1 LIKYDISKQIMSET
15 TISKTITSAVF
26 LFSIGIIGI
35 SIISV
40 IFPALI
46 ISQTYE
52 FPLDLNPF
60 ETSPWISPIIF
71 STFSLV
77 IFGFLH
83 YKKKLPHVLSNAINL
98 ILNFE
103 ISKKISIILGLSIL
117 AIYVGLSIPE
127 LFVDESEQ
135 WPDFYLLESALEIW
149 PSTDHLSVY
158 IKEQNT
164 RYVRMI
170 LLDFSQDFFQNVK
183 LLPFV
188 ASVFTVIFT
197 ALITIQISKKRLAGI
212 IAMLVLLSSVTFT
225 DFDTIA
231 VYENFWV
238 LFYLISLYSINT
250 RWWHASP
257 VNFIL
262 AIFSKAFIATY
273 FWMNFFYIYRATI
286 PTKTKLFLF
295 GSYGIILGIT
305 YWIFENGRSIIYDDI
320 IEYDFNDFL
329 DGFTGWGNSMQ
340 MDPFALLFILPLTIM
355 LFFKSRNG
363 LKQADSILILLAGS
377 ILAGPLI
384 SFVTDFYFILPYRFI
399 PFVIFMAVGVGLL
412 FSKKSNP

>member
-1 LIKYDISKQIMSET
+1 MSET
-15 TISKTITSAVF
+15 TISKTITYVVF

-52 FPLDLNPF
+52 FPLDLDPF
-60 ETSPWISPIIF
+60 ETSPWVLPIFLSVTSSI
-71 STFSLV
+71 V
-77 IFGFLH
+77 FGFLH
-83 YKKKLPHVLSNAINL
+83 YKKKLPFALSNIINL

-103 ISKKISIILGLSIL
+103 ISKRISLILGLSIL
-117 AIYVGLSIPE
+117 AIYIGLSIPE
-127 LFVDESEQ
+127 LFINEVQQ
-135 WPDFYLLESALEIW
+135 WPDFLVLEAALNIW

-158 IKEQNT
+158 VKEQNT

-170 LLDFSQDFFQNVK
+170 LLDFSQEFFQNIK

-188 ASVFTVIFT
+188 ASIFTVIFT

-212 IAMLVLLSSVTFT
+212 IAMLILLSSVTFT

-238 LFYLISLYSINT
+238 LFYLISLYSINKK
-250 RWWHASP
+250 WWHASP

-262 AIFSKAFIATY
+262 SIFSKAFVVTY

-286 PTKTKLFLF
+286 STKTKLFLF
-295 GSYGIILGIT
+295 GSYGIVLSIT
-305 YWIFENGRSIIYDDI
+305 YWIFENGRNIIYDDI
-320 IEYDFNDFL
+320 IQYDFNDFL

-340 MDPFALLFILPLTIM
+340 LDPFVLLFVLPLTLM

-363 LKQADSILILLAGS
+363 LKQADSIMILLAGT
-377 ILAGPLI
+377 ILAGPFV

-399 PFVIFMAVGVGLL
+399 PFIVFMAIGVGLL
-412 FSKKSNP
+412 FSKKINP

>member
-1 LIKYDISKQIMSET
+1 MSESG
-15 TISKTITSAVF
+15 ISKTITSAAF
-26 LFSIGIIGI
+26 LFSIGIIGV

-60 ETSPWISPIIF
+60 EISPWILPIFFSAIF
-71 STFSLV
+71 LI

-83 YKKKLPHVLSNAINL
+83 YKKKLPFTLSNTINQ
-98 ILNFE
+98 IINFE
-103 ISKKISIILGLSIL
+103 ISKRISIILGISILSIY
-117 AIYVGLSIPE
+117 IGLSVPE
-127 LFVDESEQ
+127 LFIDESEQ
-135 WPDFYLLESALEIW
+135 WPDFLVLESALNIW

-158 IKEQNT
+158 VKEQNT

-170 LLDFSQDFFQNVK
+170 LLDFSQEFFENIK

-188 ASVFTVIFT
+188 ASIFTVIFT

-212 IAMLVLLSSVTFT
+212 IAMLVLLSSTTFT

-238 LFYLISLYSINT
+238 LFYLISLYSINK

-257 VNFIL
+257 VSFIL
-262 AIFSKAFIATY
+262 SIFTKAFIATY
-273 FWMNFFYIYRATI
+273 FWMNLFYIYRATI
-286 PTKTKLFLF
+286 PKRTKLFLF
-295 GSYGIILGIT
+295 GSYGLILGIT

-320 IEYDFNDFL
+320 VRYDLNAFL

-340 MDPFALLFILPLTIM
+340 LDPFALVIILPLTVM

-363 LKQADSILILLAGS
+363 LKQADSIMILIAGS

-384 SFVTDFYFILPYRFI
+384 SLITDFYFILPYRFI
-399 PFVIFMAVGVGLL
+399 PFIVFMAIGIGLL
-412 FSKKSNP
+412 FSKKD

>member
-1 LIKYDISKQIMSET
+1 MSESG
-15 TISKTITSAVF
+15 ISKTITSAAF
-26 LFSIGIIGI
+26 LFSIGIIGV

-46 ISQTYE
+46 ISPTYE

-60 ETSPWISPIIF
+60 EISPWILPIFFSAIF
-71 STFSLV
+71 LI

-83 YKKKLPHVLSNAINL
+83 YKKKLPFTLSNAINR
-98 ILNFE
+98 IINFE
-103 ISKKISIILGLSIL
+103 ISKRISIILAISILSIY
-117 AIYVGLSIPE
+117 IVLSVPE
-127 LFVDESEQ
+127 LFIDESEQ
-135 WPDFYLLESALEIW
+135 WPDFLVLESALNIW

-158 IKEQNT
+158 VKEQNT

-170 LLDFSQDFFQNVK
+170 LLDFSQEFFENIK

-188 ASVFTVIFT
+188 ASIFTVIFT

-212 IAMLVLLSSVTFT
+212 IAMLVLLSSTTFT

-238 LFYLISLYSINT
+238 LFYLISLYSINK

-257 VNFIL
+257 VSFIL
-262 AIFSKAFIATY
+262 SIFTKAFIATY
-273 FWMNFFYIYRATI
+273 FWMNLFYIYRATI
-286 PTKTKLFLF
+286 PKRTKLFLF
-295 GSYGIILGIT
+295 GSYGLILGIT

-320 IEYDFNDFL
+320 VRYDLNAFL

-340 MDPFALLFILPLTIM
+340 LDPFAIVIILPLTVM

-363 LKQADSILILLAGS
+363 LKQADSIMILIAGS

-384 SFVTDFYFILPYRFI
+384 SLITDFYFILPYRYNPFI
-399 PFVIFMAVGVGLL
+399 VFMAIGIGLL
-412 FSKKSNP
+412 FSKKD

>member
-1 LIKYDISKQIMSET
+1 MSET
-15 TISKTITSAVF
+15 RISKIITNTTF

-35 SIISV
+35 SVISV

-60 ETSPWISPIIF
+60 ETSPWLLPIFFSVISLL
-71 STFSLV
+71 T
-77 IFGFLH
+77 FGFLH
-83 YKKKLPHVLSNAINL
+83 YKKKLPFSLSNTIDL

-103 ISKKISIILGLSIL
+103 LSKRISIILGLSIL
-117 AIYVGLSIPE
+117 AIYIGFTIPE
-127 LFVDESEQ
+127 LFIDESEQ
-135 WPDFYLLESALEIW
+135 WPDFRVLESALDIW

-170 LLDFSQDFFQNVK
+170 LLEFSQDIFQNIK
-183 LLPFV
+183 FLPFV

-197 ALITIQISKKRLAGI
+197 ALITIQLSKKRFAGI

-238 LFYLISLYSINT
+238 LFYLISLYSINK

-262 AIFSKAFIATY
+262 SIFTKAFTATY

-286 PTKTKLFLF
+286 PTKTKLLLF
-295 GSYGIILGIT
+295 ASYGIVLGIT

-320 IEYDFNDFL
+320 IRYDFNAFL

-340 MDPFALLFILPLTIM
+340 LEPFVLLFILPLTVM

-363 LKQADSILILLAGS
+363 LKQADSIMILLAGS

-384 SFVTDFYFILPYRFI
+384 SLVTDFYFILPYRFI
-399 PFVIFMAVGVGLL
+399 PFVIFMAIAVGLL
-412 FSKKSNP
+412 FSKKINPE

>member
-1 LIKYDISKQIMSET
+1 MSESG
-15 TISKTITSAVF
+15 ISKTITSAAF
-26 LFSIGIIGI
+26 LFSIGIIGV

-60 ETSPWISPIIF
+60 EISPWILPIFFSAIF
-71 STFSLV
+71 LI

-83 YKKKLPHVLSNAINL
+83 YKKKLPFTLSNTINQ
-98 ILNFE
+98 IINFE
-103 ISKKISIILGLSIL
+103 ISKRISIILGISILSIY
-117 AIYVGLSIPE
+117 IGLSVPE
-127 LFVDESEQ
+127 LFIDESEQ
-135 WPDFYLLESALEIW
+135 WPDFLVLESALNIW

-158 IKEQNT
+158 VKEQNT

-170 LLDFSQDFFQNVK
+170 LLDFSQEFFENIK

-188 ASVFTVIFT
+188 ASIFTVIFT

-212 IAMLVLLSSVTFT
+212 IAMLVLLSSTTFT

-238 LFYLISLYSINT
+238 LFYLISLYSINK

-257 VNFIL
+257 VSFIL
-262 AIFSKAFIATY
+262 SIFTKAFIATY
-273 FWMNFFYIYRATI
+273 FWMNLFYIYRATI
-286 PTKTKLFLF
+286 PKRTKLFLF
-295 GSYGIILGIT
+295 GSYGLILGIT

-320 IEYDFNDFL
+320 VRYDLNAFL

-340 MDPFALLFILPLTIM
+340 FDPFAIVIILPLTVM

-363 LKQADSILILLAGS
+363 LKQADSIMILIAGS

-384 SFVTDFYFILPYRFI
+384 SLITDFYFILPYRFI
-399 PFVIFMAVGVGLL
+399 PFIVFMAIGIGLL
-412 FSKKSNP
+412 FSKKD

>member
-1 LIKYDISKQIMSET
+1 MSET
-15 TISKTITSAVF
+15 TISKSITYTVF

-46 ISQTYE
+46 ISQTYD

-60 ETSPWISPIIF
+60 ETSPWALPII
-71 STFSLV
+71 SIAISLF

-83 YKKKLPHVLSNAINL
+83 YKKKLPFSLSNGINF

-103 ISKKISIILGLSIL
+103 ISRKISIILGLSIL
-117 AIYVGLSIPE
+117 VIYIGFSIPE
-127 LFVDESEQ
+127 LFIDEAEQ
-135 WPDFYLLESALEIW
+135 WPDFLVLEEALNIW

-158 IKEQNT
+158 VKEQNT

-170 LLDFSQDFFQNVK
+170 LLDFSQEFFQNIK

-188 ASVFTVIFT
+188 ASIFTIVLT

-238 LFYLISLYSINT
+238 LFYLISLYSINK
-250 RWWHASP
+250 RWWHSSP
-257 VNFIL
+257 INFIL
-262 AIFSKAFIATY
+262 SIFSKAFIATY

-320 IEYDFNDFL
+320 IRYDFNAFL
-329 DGFTGWGNSMQ
+329 DGFTGWGNSLQ
-340 MDPFALLFILPLTIM
+340 LDPVALLLILPLTVM

-399 PFVIFMAVGVGLL
+399 PFIIFMSIGVGLL
-412 FSKKSNP
+412 FSKKINP

>member
-1 LIKYDISKQIMSET
+1 MSET
-15 TISKTITSAVF
+15 TISKSITYAVF

-35 SIISV
+35 SVISV

-60 ETSPWISPIIF
+60 EISPWALPII
-71 STFSLV
+71 STATSLFV
-77 IFGFLH
+77 FGFLH
-83 YKKKLPHVLSNAINL
+83 YKKKLPFSLSNGINF

-103 ISKKISIILGLSIL
+103 ISRKISIILGLSIL
-117 AIYVGLSIPE
+117 VIYIGFSIPV
-127 LFVDESEQ
+127 LFIDEAEQ
-135 WPDFYLLESALEIW
+135 WPDFLVLEEALNIW

-158 IKEQNT
+158 VKEQNT

-170 LLDFSQDFFQNVK
+170 LLDFSQEFFQNIK

-188 ASVFTVIFT
+188 ASIFTIVFT

-238 LFYLISLYSINT
+238 LFYLISLYSINK
-250 RWWHASP
+250 RWWHSSP
-257 VNFIL
+257 INFIL
-262 AIFSKAFIATY
+262 SIFSKAFIATY

-320 IEYDFNDFL
+320 IRYDFNAFL
-329 DGFTGWGNSMQ
+329 DGFTGWGNSLQ
-340 MDPFALLFILPLTIM
+340 LDPVALLLILPLTVM

-399 PFVIFMAVGVGLL
+399 PFIIFMSIGVGLL
-412 FSKKSNP
+412 FSKKINP

>member
-1 LIKYDISKQIMSET
+1 MSESG
-15 TISKTITSAVF
+15 ISKTITSAAF
-26 LFSIGIIGI
+26 LFSIGIIGV

-60 ETSPWISPIIF
+60 EISPWILPIFFSAIF
-71 STFSLV
+71 LI

-83 YKKKLPHVLSNAINL
+83 YKKKLPFTLSNAINQ
-98 ILNFE
+98 IINFE
-103 ISKKISIILGLSIL
+103 ISKRISIILGISILSIY
-117 AIYVGLSIPE
+117 IGLSVPE
-127 LFVDESEQ
+127 LFIDESEQ
-135 WPDFYLLESALEIW
+135 WPDFLVLESALNIW

-158 IKEQNT
+158 VKEQNT

-170 LLDFSQDFFQNVK
+170 LLDFSQEFFENIK

-188 ASVFTVIFT
+188 ASIFTVIFT

-212 IAMLVLLSSVTFT
+212 IAMLVLLSSTTFT

-238 LFYLISLYSINT
+238 LFYLISLYSINK

-257 VNFIL
+257 VSFIL
-262 AIFSKAFIATY
+262 SIFTKAFIVTY
-273 FWMNFFYIYRATI
+273 FWMNLFYIYRATI
-286 PTKTKLFLF
+286 PKRTKLFLF
-295 GSYGIILGIT
+295 GSYGLILGIT

-320 IEYDFNDFL
+320 VRYDLNAFL

-340 MDPFALLFILPLTIM
+340 LDPFALVIILPLTVM

-363 LKQADSILILLAGS
+363 LKQADSIMILIAGS

-384 SFVTDFYFILPYRFI
+384 SLITDFYFILPYRFI
-399 PFVIFMAVGVGLL
+399 PFIVAMAIGIGVFL
-412 FSKKSNP
+412 SKEN

>member
-1 LIKYDISKQIMSET
+1 MSET
-15 TISKTITSAVF
+15 IISKTITYLVF

-60 ETSPWISPIIF
+60 ETSPWILPIFF
-71 STFSLV
+71 STVSLLV
-77 IFGFLH
+77 FGFLH
-83 YKKKLPHVLSNAINL
+83 YKKKLPFALSNIINL

-117 AIYVGLSIPE
+117 IIYIGFSIPE
-127 LFVDESEQ
+127 LFIDEAEQ
-135 WPDFYLLESALEIW
+135 WPDFLVLEEALNIW

-158 IKEQNT
+158 VKEQNT

-170 LLDFSQDFFQNVK
+170 LLDFSQEFFQNIK

-188 ASVFTVIFT
+188 ASILTIVFT
-197 ALITIQISKKRLAGI
+197 ALITIQISQKRLAGI
-212 IAMLVLLSSVTFT
+212 IAMLVLLSSITFT

-238 LFYLISLYSINT
+238 LFYLISLYSINK
-250 RWWHASP
+250 RWWHSSP
-257 VNFIL
+257 INFIL
-262 AIFSKAFIATY
+262 SIFSKAFIATY

-320 IEYDFNDFL
+320 IRYDFNAFL

-340 MDPFALLFILPLTIM
+340 LDPFALLFILPLTVM

-399 PFVIFMAVGVGLL
+399 PFIIFMSIGVGLL
-412 FSKKSNP
+412 FSKKINP

>member
-1 LIKYDISKQIMSET
+1 MSESG
-15 TISKTITSAVF
+15 ISKTITSAAF
-26 LFSIGIIGI
+26 LFSIGIIGV

-60 ETSPWISPIIF
+60 EISPWILPIFFSAIF
-71 STFSLV
+71 LI

-83 YKKKLPHVLSNAINL
+83 YKKKLPFTLSNAINQ
-98 ILNFE
+98 IINFE
-103 ISKKISIILGLSIL
+103 ISKRISIILGISILSIY
-117 AIYVGLSIPE
+117 IGLSVPE
-127 LFVDESEQ
+127 LFIDESEQ
-135 WPDFYLLESALEIW
+135 WPDFLVLESALNIW

-158 IKEQNT
+158 VKEQNT

-170 LLDFSQDFFQNVK
+170 LLDFSQEFFENIK

-188 ASVFTVIFT
+188 ASIFTVIFT

-212 IAMLVLLSSVTFT
+212 IAMLVLLSSTTFT

-238 LFYLISLYSINT
+238 LFYLISLYSINK

-257 VNFIL
+257 VSFIL
-262 AIFSKAFIATY
+262 SIFTKAFIVTY
-273 FWMNFFYIYRATI
+273 FWMNLFYIYRATI
-286 PTKTKLFLF
+286 PKRTKLFLF
-295 GSYGIILGIT
+295 GSYGLILGIT

-320 IEYDFNDFL
+320 VRYELNAFL

-340 MDPFALLFILPLTIM
+340 LDPFALVIILPLTVM

-363 LKQADSILILLAGS
+363 LKQADSIMILIAGS

-384 SFVTDFYFILPYRFI
+384 SLITDFYFILPYRFI
-399 PFVIFMAVGVGLL
+399 PFIVFMAIGIGLL
-412 FSKKSNP
+412 FSKKD

>member
-1 LIKYDISKQIMSET
+1 MSET
-15 TISKTITSAVF
+15 TVSKSITYVVF
-26 LFSIGIIGI
+26 LFSLGIIGI
-35 SIISV
+35 SVISV

-60 ETSPWISPIIF
+60 EISPWALPISFTAI
-71 STFSLV
+71 SSL

-83 YKKKLPHVLSNAINL
+83 YKKMLPSSFSNIINL

-103 ISKKISIILGLSIL
+103 ISKKVSIILGLSIL
-117 AIYVGLSIPE
+117 VIYIGLSIPE
-127 LFVDESEQ
+127 LFIDEVEQ
-135 WPDFYLLESALEIW
+135 WPDFLVLDEALKIW

-158 IKEQNT
+158 VKEQNT

-170 LLDFSQDFFQNVK
+170 LLDFSQEFFQNIK
-183 LLPFV
+183 FLPFV
-188 ASVFTVIFT
+188 ASIFTVILT

-212 IAMLVLLSSVTFT
+212 IAMIVLLSSVTFT

-238 LFYLISLYSINT
+238 LFYLISLYSINKK
-250 RWWHASP
+250 WWHASP

-262 AIFSKAFIATY
+262 SIFSKAFVATY

-286 PTKTKLFLF
+286 PTKTKLLLF
-295 GSYGIILGIT
+295 GSYGIVLGIT
-305 YWIFENGRSIIYDDI
+305 YWIFEYGKSIIYDDI
-320 IEYDFNDFL
+320 IRYDFNAFL
-329 DGFTGWGNSMQ
+329 DGFSGWGNSMQ
-340 MDPFALLFILPLTIM
+340 LDPFALLFILPLTVM

-363 LKQADSILILLAGS
+363 LKQADSILILLSGS

-384 SFVTDFYFILPYRFI
+384 SLVTDFYFILPYRFI
-399 PFVIFMAVGVGLL
+399 PFVIFMAIGVGLL
-412 FSKKSNP
+412 FSKKINHE

>member
-1 LIKYDISKQIMSET
+1 MSET
-15 TISKTITSAVF
+15 RISKIITNTTF

-35 SIISV
+35 SVISV

-60 ETSPWISPIIF
+60 ETSPWLLPIFFSVISLL
-71 STFSLV
+71 T
-77 IFGFLH
+77 FGFLH
-83 YKKKLPHVLSNAINL
+83 YKKKLPFSLSNTIDL

-103 ISKKISIILGLSIL
+103 LSKRISIILGLSIL
-117 AIYVGLSIPE
+117 AIYIGFTIPE
-127 LFVDESEQ
+127 LFIDESEQ
-135 WPDFYLLESALEIW
+135 WPDYIVLESALNIW

-170 LLDFSQDFFQNVK
+170 LLEFSQDIFQNIK
-183 LLPFV
+183 FLPFV

-197 ALITIQISKKRLAGI
+197 ALITIQLSKKRFAGI

-238 LFYLISLYSINT
+238 LFYLISLYSINK

-262 AIFSKAFIATY
+262 SIFTKAFTATY

-286 PTKTKLFLF
+286 PTKTKLLLF
-295 GSYGIILGIT
+295 ASYGIILGIT

-320 IEYDFNDFL
+320 IRYDFNAFL

-340 MDPFALLFILPLTIM
+340 LEPFVLLFILPLTVM

-363 LKQADSILILLAGS
+363 LKQADSIMILLAGS

-384 SFVTDFYFILPYRFI
+384 SLVTDFYFILPYRFI
-399 PFVIFMAVGVGLL
+399 PFVIFMAIAVGLL
-412 FSKKSNP
+412 FSKKINPE

>member
-1 LIKYDISKQIMSET
+1 MSESG
-15 TISKTITSAVF
+15 ISKTITSAAF
-26 LFSIGIIGI
+26 LFSIGIIGV

-60 ETSPWISPIIF
+60 EISPWILPIFFSAIF
-71 STFSLV
+71 LI

-83 YKKKLPHVLSNAINL
+83 YKKKLPFTLSNAINQ
-98 ILNFE
+98 IINFE
-103 ISKKISIILGLSIL
+103 ISKRISIILGISILSIY
-117 AIYVGLSIPE
+117 IGLSVPE
-127 LFVDESEQ
+127 LFIDESEQ
-135 WPDFYLLESALEIW
+135 WPDFLVLESALNIW

-158 IKEQNT
+158 VKEQNT

-170 LLDFSQDFFQNVK
+170 LLDFSQEFFENIK

-188 ASVFTVIFT
+188 ASIFTVIFT

-212 IAMLVLLSSVTFT
+212 IAMLVLLSSTTFT

-238 LFYLISLYSINT
+238 LFYLISLYSINK

-257 VNFIL
+257 VSFIL
-262 AIFSKAFIATY
+262 SIFTKAFIATY
-273 FWMNFFYIYRATI
+273 FWMNLFYIYRATI
-286 PTKTKLFLF
+286 PKRTKLFLF
-295 GSYGIILGIT
+295 GSYGLILGIT

-320 IEYDFNDFL
+320 VRYDLNAFL

-340 MDPFALLFILPLTIM
+340 LDPFAIVIILPLTVM

-363 LKQADSILILLAGS
+363 LKQADSIMILIAGS

-384 SFVTDFYFILPYRFI
+384 SLITDFYFILPYRFI
-399 PFVIFMAVGVGLL
+399 PFIVFMAIGIGLL
-412 FSKKSNP
+412 FSKKD

>member
-1 LIKYDISKQIMSET
+1 MSENR
-15 TISKTITSAVF
+15 ISKTITSAAF
-26 LFSIGIIGI
+26 LFSIAIVGV
-35 SIISV
+35 SVISV

-52 FPLDLNPF
+52 FPLDLNPV
-60 ETSPWISPIIF
+60 ETSPWLLPILFSAISL
-71 STFSLV
+71 LV
-77 IFGFLH
+77 FGFLH
-83 YKKKLPHVLSNAINL
+83 YKKKLPFTLSNAINL

-103 ISKKISIILGLSIL
+103 ISKRFSIILGISILSIY
-117 AIYVGLSIPE
+117 IGLSVPE
-127 LFVDESEQ
+127 LFIDESEQ
-135 WPDFYLLESALEIW
+135 WPDFRVLESALNIW

-170 LLDFSQDFFQNVK
+170 LLDFSQEFFQNIK

-188 ASVFTVIFT
+188 ASIFTVIFT

-238 LFYLISLYSINT
+238 LFYLISLYSINKK
-250 RWWHASP
+250 WWHASP

-262 AIFSKAFIATY
+262 SIFTKAFIATY
-273 FWMNFFYIYRATI
+273 FWMNIFYIYRATI

-295 GSYGIILGIT
+295 GSYGLVLGIT

-320 IEYDFNDFL
+320 IRYDFNAFL
-329 DGFTGWGNSMQ
+329 EGFTGWGNSMQ
-340 MDPFALLFILPLTIM
+340 VDPFALVIILPLTVM

-363 LKQADSILILLAGS
+363 LKQADSIMVLIAGS
-377 ILAGPLI
+377 IIAGPLI
-384 SFVTDFYFILPYRFI
+384 SLVTDFYFILPYRFI
-399 PFVIFMAVGVGLL
+399 PFIIFMAIGVGLL
-412 FSKKSNP
+412 FSKKN

>member
-1 LIKYDISKQIMSET
+1 MSESR
-15 TISKTITSAVF
+15 ISKTITSAAF
-26 LFSIGIIGI
+26 LFSIGIIGV

-60 ETSPWISPIIF
+60 EISPWILPIFFSAIF
-71 STFSLV
+71 LI

-83 YKKKLPHVLSNAINL
+83 YKKKLPFTLSNAINR
-98 ILNFE
+98 IINFE
-103 ISKKISIILGLSIL
+103 ISKRISIILGISILSIY
-117 AIYVGLSIPE
+117 IGLSVPE
-127 LFVDESEQ
+127 LFIDESEQ
-135 WPDFYLLESALEIW
+135 WPDFLVLESALNIW

-158 IKEQNT
+158 VKEQNT

-170 LLDFSQDFFQNVK
+170 LLDFSQEFFENIK

-188 ASVFTVIFT
+188 ASIFTVIFT

-212 IAMLVLLSSVTFT
+212 IAMLVLLSSTTFT

-238 LFYLISLYSINT
+238 LFYLISLYSINK

-257 VNFIL
+257 VSFIL
-262 AIFSKAFIATY
+262 SIFTKAFIATY
-273 FWMNFFYIYRATI
+273 FWMNLFYIYRATI
-286 PTKTKLFLF
+286 PKRTKLFLF
-295 GSYGIILGIT
+295 GSYGLILGIT

-320 IEYDFNDFL
+320 VRYDLNAFL

-340 MDPFALLFILPLTIM
+340 LDPFALVIILPLTVM

-363 LKQADSILILLAGS
+363 LKQADSIMILIAGS

-384 SFVTDFYFILPYRFI
+384 SLITDFYFILPYRFI
-399 PFVIFMAVGVGLL
+399 PFIVFMAIGIGLL
-412 FSKKSNP
+412 FSKKD

>member
-1 LIKYDISKQIMSET
+1 MSET
-15 TISKTITSAVF
+15 RISKIITNTTF

-35 SIISV
+35 SVISV

-60 ETSPWISPIIF
+60 ETSPWLLPIFFSVISLL
-71 STFSLV
+71 T
-77 IFGFLH
+77 FGFLH
-83 YKKKLPHVLSNAINL
+83 YKKKLPFSLTNTIDL

-103 ISKKISIILGLSIL
+103 LSKRISIILGLSIL
-117 AIYVGLSIPE
+117 AIYIGFTIPE
-127 LFVDESEQ
+127 LFIDESEQ
-135 WPDFYLLESALEIW
+135 WPDYIVLESALNIW

-170 LLDFSQDFFQNVK
+170 LLEFSQDIFQNIK
-183 LLPFV
+183 FLPFV

-197 ALITIQISKKRLAGI
+197 ALITIQLSKKRFAGI

-238 LFYLISLYSINT
+238 LFYLISLYSINK

-262 AIFSKAFIATY
+262 SIFTKAFTATY

-286 PTKTKLFLF
+286 PTKTKLLLF
-295 GSYGIILGIT
+295 ASYGIVLGIT

-320 IEYDFNDFL
+320 IRYDFNAFL

-340 MDPFALLFILPLTIM
+340 LEPFVLLFILPLTVM

-363 LKQADSILILLAGS
+363 LKQADSIMILLAGS

-384 SFVTDFYFILPYRFI
+384 SLVTDFYFILPYRFI
-399 PFVIFMAVGVGLL
+399 PFVIFMAIAVGLL
-412 FSKKSNP
+412 FSKKINPE